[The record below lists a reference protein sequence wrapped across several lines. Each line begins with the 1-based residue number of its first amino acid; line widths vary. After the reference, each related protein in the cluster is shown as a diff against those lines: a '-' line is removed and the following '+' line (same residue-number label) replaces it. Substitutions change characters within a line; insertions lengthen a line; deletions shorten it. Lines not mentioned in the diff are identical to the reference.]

1 MDANCHSTFIHI
13 NSASTCPSNSGNAF
27 HQSAFCRLPSELRVK
42 IYQFAVRPSIVFPPK
57 QWFMQPKISTLA
69 PGLLKTCRAIYLEA
83 CLTSIDLTG
92 NNVAVYLDQALILL
106 ERLQPWQRKEACLDI
121 KLPSWSNPL
130 CLIPTRRPI
139 ELLRE
144 EQLLNRLL
152 TICRSHA
159 SPLRAVE
166 IVPVCEF
173 HMLHQ
178 GCFLSLGDWLATS
191 HPEGMLPSTFAYDW
205 RARLASPAAFIVDPI
220 FSQWDLERCYF
231 RTINLA
237 NIMQRERDAENSQQ
251 PEFPLFGSRNS
262 VTEELDLDAREWP
275 EVSLSDFVGLVD
287 EQPDTIRNEERSHS
301 TKRRKS
307 CLKHASNIVQHE
319 EQASQVTGPKPC
331 LHASSRKE
339 PKKVRFLEQ
348 ALEEPNRQERSAAEA
363 PVMKRGIKIVIPVY
377 CKEYPKGFHGRS
389 LFIRHLDKLK
399 FLEQLKND
407 YCRD

>member
-1 MDANCHSTFIHI
+1 MDANCHNTFIHI
-13 NSASTCPSNSGNAF
+13 NSASTSPRNCGNAF
-27 HQSAFCRLPSELRVK
+27 HQSALCRLPSELRLK
-42 IYQFAVRPSIVFPPK
+42 IYQFALRPSIVFTPK
-57 QWFMQPKISTLA
+57 QWLMQREISTLA
-69 PGLLKTCRAIYLEA
+69 PGLLKSCRAIYLEA

-92 NNVAVYLDQALILL
+92 NNLVIYLDQALILL
-106 ERLQPWQRKEACLDI
+106 ERIQPWQRQRVCLDI

-139 ELLRE
+139 ELLQE

-152 TICRSHA
+152 AICRSHA

-173 HMLHQ
+173 FLLRQ

-191 HPEGMLPSTFAYDW
+191 HPEGMLPSTLAYDW

-220 FSQWDLERCYF
+220 FSQWDLEICYF
-231 RTINLA
+231 RTLNLA
-237 NIMQRERDAENSQQ
+237 NIMQRERDAENSRQ
-251 PEFPLFGSRNS
+251 PEFPLFGPMNS
-262 VTEELDLDAREWP
+262 GTEELDLEARAWP
-275 EVSLSDFVGLVD
+275 GVSLSDLTGLAG
-287 EQPDTIRNEERSHS
+287 EQPDSIRNEERSPS
-301 TKRRKS
+301 TKLRKS
-307 CLKHASNIVQHE
+307 CLKHASNIVPHE
-319 EQASQVTGPKPC
+319 GEATPVTGPKPF

-339 PKKVRFLEQ
+339 AKKVHFVEQ
-348 ALEEPNRQERSAAEA
+348 ALDEPNRQRRSAAEA
-363 PVMKRGIKIVIPVY
+363 PVIKRGIKIVIPVY

-389 LFIRHLDKLK
+389 LFIRHLDKLN